1 MVILSFGYI
10 FEKCYTIYSIY
21 QTYKVSKDLGGGNRR
36 IGFPHNIRG
45 IHNIVADD
53 NIGIGIGS
61 TIFATRAKLIIK
73 QHFIS
78 GPNLTII
85 TGDHM
90 PIVGM
95 FLDTVGDLDKDKLD
109 INQKFDQ
116 NIIIEE
122 DVWTG
127 ANVVILKGV
136 HIGRGAIIAAGA
148 IVTKNLP
155 PYCIAGGVPAKF
167 IKFKWTIDEVLEH
180 ELKLYPVDKRFT
192 RMQLN
197 KIFENA

>member
-1 MVILSFGYI
+1 
-10 FEKCYTIYSIY
+10 
-21 QTYKVSKDLGGGNRR
+21 
-36 IGFPHNIRG
+36 
-45 IHNIVADD
+45 
-53 NIGIGIGS
+53 
-61 TIFATRAKLIIK
+61 
-73 QHFIS
+73 
-78 GPNLTII
+78 
-85 TGDHM
+85 M